1 MSDSSGTDFQ
11 RQGAKTPRRQGEP
24 AEAVD
29 TFARQVLG
37 AAIEVHKA
45 LGPGFPESIYEEAL
59 CHELKE
65 QGISFER
72 QCSIPVSYKG
82 HLCGEGRLDIWVE
95 NQLVVELKAV
105 EQIHP
110 KHKAQCK
117 AYLQATKCQLALLI
131 NFNEAVLKDGI
142 FRIVLTSSR

>member
-1 MSDSSGTDFQ
+1 MVDSQ
-11 RQGAKTPRRQGEP
+11 RQDAKAPRRQVEP
-24 AEAVD
+24 DGQVDALARAVI
-29 TFARQVLG
+29 G

-59 CHELKE
+59 CHELE
-65 QGISFER
+65 QQGIAFDR
-72 QCSIPVSYKG
+72 QCSVPVVYKG
-82 HLCGEGRLDIWVE
+82 HHCGEGRLDIWVDRM
-95 NQLVVELKAV
+95 LVIELKSV

-142 FRIVLTSSR
+142 FRIVLTA